1 MINISCVYDKY
12 LHNRIIVRSVIY
24 LGYLSMILRVPQ
36 SHTEIGL
43 LYASNSQLVTKPL
56 LESINQNKQFRKNG
70 LITDGL

>member
-1 MINISCVYDKY
+1 
-12 LHNRIIVRSVIY
+12 
-24 LGYLSMILRVPQ
+24 MILRVPQ